1 MGNHLNFSI
10 LHIHMLRN
18 LHLVFMYMYE
28 RPLENIAHL
37 SLYGRVLI
45 EAHLFGSMEEYD
57 YDHTL
62 IGDSSAQRDKENCSV
77 GEDNSNMCKGCCHK
91 DGIAVVAS

>member
-1 MGNHLNFSI
+1 MVGS
-10 LHIHMLRN
+10 
-18 LHLVFMYMYE
+18 
-28 RPLENIAHL
+28 
-37 SLYGRVLI
+37 LI
-45 EAHLFGSMEEYD
+45 EAHLFGSCD

-62 IGDSSAQRDKENCSV
+62 IGDSSAQHDKENCSV